1 MIDKDS
7 QEYKQF
13 QNLWDGI
20 TPKGKNISK
29 KNSFRSR
36 MKNSCQQEGLE
47 YSKINSFLVYSG
59 HSKQIDSNTI
69 VKGEIKIS
77 NPPRRH
83 LRKF

>member
-59 HSKQIDSNTI
+59 HSKQIDPNTI

-83 LRKF
+83 LRTF

>member
-77 NPPRRH
+77 KPPRRH